1 MLLHCLGLQAIKT
14 KKMGNSNNT
23 VRVFGA
29 LFLGAAI
36 GGVLGV
42 LFAPEKGSETRK
54 RLSAKG
60 NDLTDAMKEKVQE
73 LIEEFRN
80 EADAVKEKVNEYKEN
95 GKDKVNEYLEK
106 GKGVVEQL

>member
-1 MLLHCLGLQAIKT
+1 
-14 KKMGNSNNT
+14 MGNSNNT

-36 GGVLGV
+36 GGVLGI

-60 NDLTDAMKEKVQE
+60 EDLSDAMKEKVEE
-73 LIEEFRN
+73 LIEEFKKN
-80 EADAVKEKVNEYKEN
+80 AETVKGKTDELMEN
-95 GKDKVNEYLEK
+95 GKAAYDQYKVN
-106 GKGVVEQL
+106 